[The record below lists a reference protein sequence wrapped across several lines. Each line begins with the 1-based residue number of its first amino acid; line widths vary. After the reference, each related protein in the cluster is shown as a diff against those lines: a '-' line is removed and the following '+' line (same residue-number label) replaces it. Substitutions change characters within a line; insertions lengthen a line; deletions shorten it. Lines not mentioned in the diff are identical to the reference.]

1 MHSKDSRPLNRELP
15 NFIEFPVD
23 RPPLG
28 KCFVIGSVNGLI
40 CFINRDYFR
49 CPTPGV
55 NIWNPS
61 LSALLHL
68 PPYSVGSLCDGIY
81 FRFGFIPKTDD
92 YKVVKIEKLGESG
105 SKDGLQVEVYS
116 MKIGS
121 WKLIRERFLSHVRI
135 CSGDVLCQDGQDGH
149 VHWLG
154 VNSMTKQLLIVAF
167 DLHEETFCVIPLP
180 DHIINNK
187 RDTYQTLGMWNGKL
201 CVMSQNINGK
211 AEDKTEHEEH
221 LKAILEL
228 LKKEKLYAKFSK
240 CLAGYYRRFIEGF
253 SKIVKSMTKI
263 TQKGIKFDW
272 GSEDFVVYC
281 DASHKGLGVVLMQRE
296 KELNMRQRRWQEL
309 LSDYDCDIR
318 YHLRKANVVAD
329 ALSRKERTEPLR
341 VQALV
346 MTISLDLPKQIL
358 KAQIEALKPE
368 NLEKEDVGAHVL
380 PNKENDPLDKLA
392 RLYLNRIVSRHGIP
406 ISIIYDRDRRF
417 TSNFWKSFQKAL
429 GTKISMSTVY
439 HPETDGQSERTIQ
452 TLEDM
457 LRACMIDFG
466 KGWVK
471 HLPLAE
477 FSYNNNYHASIK
489 ATPYEALYG

>member
-40 CFINRDYFR
+40 CFINRDYFP
-49 CPTPGV
+49 CPTPGA

-92 YKVVKIEKLGESG
+92 YKVVEIEKLGESG

-121 WKLIRERFLSHVRI
+121 WKLIKERFLSHVRN

-180 DHIINNK
+180 DHILNNK

-211 AEDKTEHEEH
+211 AEVWLMNEYKVAQS
-221 LKAILEL
+221 LVNPYIF
-228 LKKEKLYAKFSK
+228 KEFISDTKFAFRFKVNDVSLFEAYCNRLAMYDPVAKSFK
-240 CLAGYYRRFIEGF
+240 Y
-253 SKIVKSMTKI
+253 MT
-263 TQKGIKFDW
+263 
-272 GSEDFVVYC
+272 
-281 DASHKGLGVVLMQRE
+281 
-296 KELNMRQRRWQEL
+296 
-309 LSDYDCDIR
+309 
-318 YHLRKANVVAD
+318 
-329 ALSRKERTEPLR
+329 R
-341 VQALV
+341 V
-346 MTISLDLPKQIL
+346 T
-358 KAQIEALKPE
+358 
-368 NLEKEDVGAHVL
+368 
-380 PNKENDPLDKLA
+380 
-392 RLYLNRIVSRHGIP
+392 
-406 ISIIYDRDRRF
+406 RRF
-417 TSNFWKSFQKAL
+417 TSIIVRYVDSLVWVAPGAVPGK
-429 GTKISMSTVY
+429 KI
-439 HPETDGQSERTIQ
+439 
-452 TLEDM
+452 
-457 LRACMIDFG
+457 
-466 KGWVK
+466 
-471 HLPLAE
+471 
-477 FSYNNNYHASIK
+477 
-489 ATPYEALYG
+489 